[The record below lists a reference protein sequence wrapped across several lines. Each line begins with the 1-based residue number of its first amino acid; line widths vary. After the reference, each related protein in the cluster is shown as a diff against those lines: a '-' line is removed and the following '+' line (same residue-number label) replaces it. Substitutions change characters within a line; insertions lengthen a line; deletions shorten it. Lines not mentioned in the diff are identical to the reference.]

1 VLETV
6 KSEARDLS
14 RAGIE
19 VKQRLS
25 LVGYIGTFIVYF
37 LVVFFENLAS
47 QYSLVG
53 LANAS
58 LIFTSDLM

>member
-1 VLETV
+1 VLENV
-6 KSEARDLS
+6 KSEAKKCS
-14 RAGIE
+14 SAGIE
-19 VKQRLS
+19 VKQRLR
-25 LVGYIGTFIVYF
+25 LVGYIGTFIVYI

-47 QYSLVG
+47 HYSLVG